1 LTALTECPAL
11 DVWNYE
17 DYEGGFH
24 HFVAWELTVIDRY
37 GMAMRYRQAQKID
50 KELYECLQ
58 TRATVQVRYAPDQ
71 PDTSM
76 LDEQWVTAI
85 KGASST

>member
-1 LTALTECPAL
+1 MPKGVLRPAIPTDTEGSDAT
-11 DVWNYE
+11 
-17 DYEGGFH
+17 G
-24 HFVAWELTVIDRY
+24 
-37 GMAMRYRQAQKID
+37 QAQKID

-71 PDTSM
+71 PDMSM
-76 LDEQWVTAI
+76 LDERWVAVI

>member
-1 LTALTECPAL
+1 
-11 DVWNYE
+11 
-17 DYEGGFH
+17 
-24 HFVAWELTVIDRY
+24 
-37 GMAMRYRQAQKID
+37 MAMRYRQAQKID

-71 PDTSM
+71 PDIAM
-76 LDEQWVTAI
+76 LDEPWVAAI